1 MNTNNQ
7 HTKIKSL
14 VNAYPL
20 IEKITTPLTMLVSL
34 SLPFLNMY
42 QVLVCGVSHTSC
54 STTSKRSLPD
64 PLSAWAMFLCFVHTS
79 QTQKLLCFLCHSS
92 TFGWINSQYYI
103 VWYQTPAVVQHQK
116 GRCMIHKRVGDV
128 SVLRTQQQ

>member
-7 HTKIKSL
+7 HTIIKSL

-20 IEKITTPLTMLVSL
+20 IEKNNDTVNDVGVIEPAI
-34 SLPFLNMY
+34 PKY
-42 QVLVCGVSHTSC
+42 VLVCGVSHTSC

-103 VWYQTPAVVQHQK
+103 VWYQTSAVVQHQK